1 MTYDAREHICFN
13 IGRVMRKVY
22 EHYESRLSP
31 FGLTTPQYM
40 VFNALWM
47 GDGITIGELGQR
59 VSLDGST
66 ITGILDRMEKN
77 GYVERRPN
85 ADDRRSALVYLT
97 DKAREVGPQIII
109 FADELD
115 ANMRKN
121 FSPDEMLVF
130 ERVLKQIGG
139 SQAQKSDI

>member
-31 FGLTTPQYM
+31 FGLTTPQFM
-40 VFNALWM
+40 VFGALWS
-47 GDGITIGELGQR
+47 GDGITIGELGER
-59 VSLDGST
+59 VALDGST

-85 ADDRRSALVYLT
+85 AEDRRSALVYLT
-97 DKAREVGPQIII
+97 EKAKQVGPQINK

-115 ANMRKN
+115 TSLRKN
-121 FSPDEMLVF
+121 FSTQDMAIF
-130 ERVLKQIGG
+130 ERVLRELGET
-139 SQAQKSDI
+139 QAK

>member
-1 MTYDAREHICFN
+1 
-13 IGRVMRKVY
+13 
-22 EHYESRLSP
+22 
-31 FGLTTPQYM
+31 
-40 VFNALWM
+40 
-47 GDGITIGELGQR
+47 
-59 VSLDGST
+59 
-66 ITGILDRMEKN
+66 
-77 GYVERRPN
+77 
-85 ADDRRSALVYLT
+85 VYLT

>member
-1 MTYDAREHICFN
+1 MVNELDEYICFN
-13 IGRVMRKVY
+13 IGRVMRRVY
-22 EHYESRLSP
+22 EHYDSRLSP
-31 FGLTTPQYM
+31 FNLTTPQYM

-59 VSLDGST
+59 VALDGST

-85 ADDRRSALVYLT
+85 AEDRRSALVYLT
-97 DKAREVGPQIII
+97 GKAREAGPRIIS

-115 ANMRKN
+115 AAIRKS
-121 FSPDEMLVF
+121 FPAQDMAVF
-130 ERVLKQIGG
+130 ERVLRELGRSQI
-139 SQAQKSDI
+139 S

>member
-1 MTYDAREHICFN
+1 MAYDARDHICFN
-13 IGRVMRKVY
+13 IGKVMRKVY

-31 FGLTTPQYM
+31 FGLTTPQYL

-59 VSLDGST
+59 VALDGST
-66 ITGILDRMEKN
+66 VTGILDRMEKN

-85 ADDRRSALVYLT
+85 AEDRRSALVYLM
-97 DKAREVGPQIII
+97 DKSRSVGSQIIK

-115 ANMRKN
+115 ANIRKK
-121 FSPDEMLVF
+121 FSTRDIAVF
-130 ERVLKQIGG
+130 ERVLRELGESQI
-139 SQAQKSDI
+139 Q

>member
-1 MTYDAREHICFN
+1 MVNELDKHICFN
-13 IGRVMRKVY
+13 VGRVMRRVY
-22 EHYESRLSP
+22 EHYDSRLSP
-31 FGLTTPQYM
+31 FNLTTPQYM

-59 VSLDGST
+59 VALDGST

-85 ADDRRSALVYLT
+85 AEDRRSALVYLT
-97 DKAREVGPQIII
+97 GKAMEVGPRIIS

-115 ANMRKN
+115 AAIRKS
-121 FSPDEMLVF
+121 FPAQDMAVF
-130 ERVLKQIGG
+130 ERVLRELGRSRI
-139 SQAQKSDI
+139 S